1 MDGRPPRLPQ
11 RYPAKGVGMRSQ
23 SYAYLLGVV
32 AILAGAAVPGLQL
45 YTNRSTQDLTQQK
58 KGIPH
63 ER

>member
-1 MDGRPPRLPQ
+1 
-11 RYPAKGVGMRSQ
+11 MRSQ
-23 SYAYLLGVV
+23 SYAYPLGVV

-58 KGIPH
+58 GIPH

>member
-1 MDGRPPRLPQ
+1 
-11 RYPAKGVGMRSQ
+11 MRSQ
-23 SYAYLLGVV
+23 SYAYPLGVV

-45 YTNRSTQDLTQQK
+45 YTNRSTQHLTQQK

>member
-1 MDGRPPRLPQ
+1 
-11 RYPAKGVGMRSQ
+11 MRSQ
-23 SYAYLLGVV
+23 SYAYLLGAV